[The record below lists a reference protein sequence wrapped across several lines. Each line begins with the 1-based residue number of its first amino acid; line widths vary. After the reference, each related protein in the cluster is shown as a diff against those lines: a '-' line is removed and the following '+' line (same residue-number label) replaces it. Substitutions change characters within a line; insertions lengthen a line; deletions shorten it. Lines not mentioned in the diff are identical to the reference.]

1 MNELTTKPIEPMIPM
16 VFETVTE
23 HRGRTLYEQQSR
35 HKQATRH
42 DNPGKLQVREE
53 EMKVVGAGI
62 RQRRII
68 VFQECLDCPR
78 RLVVNAELTPKIC
91 TLSELRGMT
100 NKDLVTLAQHIGAR
114 GHKQMNKTDLIG
126 SILESYNKATTI
138 PNS

>member
-1 MNELTTKPIEPMIPM
+1 MRRNIFMNEQLTKPIEPMIPM

-53 EMKVVGAGI
+53 EMKIVGAGI

-68 VFQECLDCPR
+68 VFQECLDCKPDR
-78 RLVVNAELTPKIC
+78 MIVNVELPPISTKGG
-91 TLSELRGMT
+91 R
-100 NKDLVTLAQHIGAR
+100 VY
-114 GHKQMNKTDLIG
+114 
-126 SILESYNKATTI
+126 LESMSKNSLLEVTKSKGLPGNKQTSKTKLIDTI
-138 PNS
+138 MNSY